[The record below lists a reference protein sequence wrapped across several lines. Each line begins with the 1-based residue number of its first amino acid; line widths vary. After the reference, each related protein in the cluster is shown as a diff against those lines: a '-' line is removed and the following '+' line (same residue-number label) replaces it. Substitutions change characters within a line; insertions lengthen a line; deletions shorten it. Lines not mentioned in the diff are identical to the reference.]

1 MHIFQKL
8 VVLFTLSTLKFYE
21 SKKVGKIFTAI
32 AHMEPLVEIERR
44 LVKLARDYLNQ
55 ERHKLE
61 GLKQFAKQVD
71 EAVKLSKDEPI
82 KYLGNPVNSYLIIK
96 RFTSGWAD
104 LSDRLTVDDKNAEG
118 RGIVFRKE
126 KSNIK

>member
-1 MHIFQKL
+1 MRSFQKL
-8 VVLFTLSTLKFYE
+8 VVLFILSTLKFYE

-44 LVKLARDYLNQ
+44 LVKLARGYLNQ

-118 RGIVFRKE
+118 RCICLQKG
-126 KSNIK
+126 NI